1 MDGLPPC
8 SLNMFSLLSDVPEN
22 VDLMFQQNVTL
33 LREPKLVLSGN
44 ELTALESS
52 FIAPALD
59 LVLPVDKLTA
69 PESSTLLPGPPS
81 LINSTVLT
89 EPQHTGDNVFQ
100 VQKCTQEQRSIY
112 NFISSMRQ
120 EQEVHLLSFCNSTSV
135 KNRMSMPAANT
146 MPVQKK
152 LGALNMLRPVL
163 TSLIQYIEEKLVPVT
178 HLSKGVSRSNPL
190 FNPTGKK
197 GDKHLLCSSSSTK
210 VRSTFIEVTKQLPN
224 FS

>member
-1 MDGLPPC
+1 MG
-8 SLNMFSLLSDVPEN
+8 E
-22 VDLMFQQNVTL
+22 Q
-33 LREPKLVLSGN
+33 KLVLSGKK
-44 ELTALESS
+44 LTAIESS
-52 FIAPALD
+52 LIVPALD
-59 LVLPVDKLTA
+59 IVLPVDKLTA

-197 GDKHLLCSSSSTK
+197 GDKHLLCSPPSTK
-210 VRSTFIEVTKQLPN
+210 VKATFV
-224 FS
+224 